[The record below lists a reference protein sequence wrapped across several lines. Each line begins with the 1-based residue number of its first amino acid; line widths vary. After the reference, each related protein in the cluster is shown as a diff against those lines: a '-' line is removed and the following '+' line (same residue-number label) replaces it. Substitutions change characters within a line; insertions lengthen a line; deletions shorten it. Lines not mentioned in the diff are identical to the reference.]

1 MAWYNSA
8 YIYSLINNKDQ
19 SILNLKKAIELDSSH
34 KEKANF
40 DLIVQIKHNFY

>member
-8 YIYSLINNKDQ
+8 YIFPINNKDQ